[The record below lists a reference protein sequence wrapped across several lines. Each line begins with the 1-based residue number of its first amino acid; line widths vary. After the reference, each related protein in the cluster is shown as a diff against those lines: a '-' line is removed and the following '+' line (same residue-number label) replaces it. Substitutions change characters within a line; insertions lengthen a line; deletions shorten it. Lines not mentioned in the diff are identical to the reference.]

1 MGGVIG
7 GNAISPNFGNGG
19 GGVVL
24 TQRFEANQIAP
35 LVIPIGTE
43 SANAIILRLIQ
54 FTKTVGSL
62 DARIAFLDTF
72 VTVQIGTTAGAGSA
86 NFAIQESKDNIVWND
101 IRDSSRTGSILLRRS
116 ILGETFSDTGT
127 FFIRMALFNSDAT
140 TEGIVEFLK
149 GYIETLLPSGYTFEV
164 LI

>member
-24 TQRFEANQIAP
+24 TQRTEVNQIAP
-35 LVIPIGTE
+35 FVIPIGTE
-43 SANAIILRLIQ
+43 SANAILLRLIK

-62 DARIAFLDTF
+62 DARIGFLDTYI
-72 VTVQIGTTAGAGSA
+72 TTEIGTTAGAGSA
-86 NFAIQESKDNIVWND
+86 NFVIQESKDNIVWNN
-101 IRDSSRTGSILLRRS
+101 ILTSSRTGSVLLRRS
-116 ILGETFSDTGT
+116 ITGETLSDTGT
-127 FFIRMALFNSDAT
+127 FFVRMALFNSDAT

-149 GYIETLLPSGYTFEV
+149 GYIETLLPAGYTFEILV
-164 LI
+164 